1 MIDRNNA
8 NWLNIFAIINV
19 ILCIVASIIIFINY
33 STMDVIENYEYISG
47 THTETVINW
56 IGIIGGAA
64 TLLFGITQ
72 YFMLKTIIDI
82 HDMLEENNGQGI

>member
-1 MIDRNNA
+1 MINRNNA
-8 NWLNIFAIINV
+8 YWLNILAIINLV
-19 ILCIVASIIIFINY
+19 ICIIATVIIFINY
-33 STMDVIENYEYISG
+33 STMEVMENYEYISG

-72 YFMLKTIIDI
+72 YFMLKTIIDV
-82 HDMLEENNGQGI
+82 HDMVEEINGQGK